1 MSNQKDLLDFVD
13 NPDNL
18 NRAIEG
24 SMEKR
29 QAIIDQANTLTI
41 EQRLEEI
48 LSWGVRATEKWKINQ
63 AGKYNPAE
71 YADEIFGG
79 ERAKS
84 KQALL
89 QLLNEA
95 RIDEATHFVVLTDGV
110 KHEVVYKQTQ
120 DEYLTKD
127 ERIAQL
133 MENK

>member
-1 MSNQKDLLDFVD
+1 MS
-13 NPDNL
+13 
-18 NRAIEG
+18 
-24 SMEKR
+24 
-29 QAIIDQANTLTI
+29 DQTI
-41 EQRLEEI
+41 EQRLDEI
-48 LSWGVRATEKWKINQ
+48 LVTLF
-63 AGKYNPAE
+63 
-71 YADEIFGG
+71 DEDVLHAPDWSL
-79 ERAKS
+79 EWQHYKDTR
-84 KQALL
+84 QALL

>member
-1 MSNQKDLLDFVD
+1 MSDQKKLLDFVND
-13 NPDNL
+13 PENL
-18 NRAIEG
+18 KKAVEG

-29 QAIIDQANTLTI
+29 QEIIDQASDQTNKEI
-41 EQRLEEI
+41 EAILGIEWNEHLGVYVQPTHKYLAPMPFEEQVKK
-48 LSWGVRATEKWKINQ
+48 LNSLAVQ
-63 AGKYNPAE
+63 AV
-71 YADEIFGG
+71 
-79 ERAKS
+79 
-84 KQALL
+84 
-89 QLLNEA
+89 NEA

>member
-1 MSNQKDLLDFVD
+1 MS
-13 NPDNL
+13 
-18 NRAIEG
+18 
-24 SMEKR
+24 
-29 QAIIDQANTLTI
+29 DQTI
-41 EQRLEEI
+41 EQRLDEI

-110 KHEVVYKQTQ
+110 KHRGG
-120 DEYLTKD
+120 L
-127 ERIAQL
+127 
-133 MENK
+133 